1 MKNSSTNEIMAT
13 LRKEYRKKESPGA
26 IYSSHLTI
34 QEDSTLITNEVE
46 EVVFGA
52 LNEHGSVTRMK
63 LVEITG
69 LPRTTVYDSLTRLI
83 LKGFVRKYDEKRNHR
98 GRPKVYYQLSV

>member
-1 MKNSSTNEIMAT
+1 MTT
-13 LRKEYRKKESPGA
+13 LRKEYPKKESPES
-26 IYSSHLTI
+26 IYSIHLSI

-52 LNEHGSVTRMK
+52 LYEHGSVTRMK

-83 LKGFVRKYDEKRNHR
+83 LKGFVRKFDEKRHHR

>member
-1 MKNSSTNEIMAT
+1 MTT
-13 LRKEYRKKESPGA
+13 LRKDYQKKESSES
-26 IYSSHLTI
+26 IYSSHLAI
-34 QEDSTLITNEVE
+34 QEDSSLITNEVE

-52 LNEHGSVTRMK
+52 LYEHGSVTRMK

-83 LKGFVRKYDEKRNHR
+83 LKGFVRKFDENRNHR